1 MQKKINMKF
10 SAQQIADYLGGTIEG
25 NAQVEVDNFSKIE
38 EGKPGTLSF
47 LANQKYTKYIYE
59 TASSIVLVNNTFK
72 AEDAVKST
80 LIRVEDAYTA
90 MAKLMQ
96 LYEMSK
102 PKKVGISTLAFVS
115 EKAQIGENVYIAPYA
130 VIEDNAKIGNNVKI
144 YPHVYVG
151 ENSEIGENTQ
161 LFSGVQIYHN
171 CKIGNH
177 CILHSGTVVGSDGFG
192 FAPSDAE
199 YTKIPQIGN
208 VVIEN
213 NVEIGANCTID
224 RAMMGSTIIR
234 EGVKL
239 DNQIQVA
246 HNVEIGEH
254 TVIAALTGISGSVK
268 IGKKCMIGG
277 QVGFAGHLSI
287 ADGVII
293 GAKSGILSSITQKGT
308 MVQGIPAQEI
318 RNEFRS
324 MAAYRKLPDLNR
336 RVNELERELK
346 KLTDILKQK

>member
-1 MQKKINMKF
+1 LQKKINMKF
-10 SAQQIADYLGGTIEG
+10 SAQQIADYLEGTIEG

-47 LANQKYTKYIYE
+47 LANIKYTKYIYE
-59 TASSIVLVNNTFK
+59 TASSIVLVSNTFVAEETIK
-72 AEDAVKST
+72 AT
-80 LIRVEDAYTA
+80 LIRVEDAYIA

-102 PKKVGISTLAFVS
+102 PQKVGISPLAFVS
-115 EKAQIGENVYIAPYA
+115 DKAQIGENVYIAA
-130 VIEDNAKIGNNVKI
+130 FVAIDENAKIANNVKI
-144 YPHVYVG
+144 YPHVYIG
-151 ENSEIGENTQ
+151 ENTEIGENTK
-161 LFSGVQIYHN
+161 LFSGVQIYNN
-171 CKIGNH
+171 CKIGKD

-192 FAPSDAE
+192 FAPSNAE
-199 YTKIPQIGN
+199 YTKVPQIGN
-208 VVIEN
+208 VVIED

-234 EGVKL
+234 QGVKL

-246 HNVEIGEH
+246 HNVEIGEN

-268 IGKKCMIGG
+268 IGKKCMIAG

-287 ADGVII
+287 ADEVII
-293 GAKSGILSSITQKGT
+293 GAKSGILSSVTQKGI
-308 MVQGIPAQEI
+308 MIQGAPAQEV

-324 MAAYRKLPDLNR
+324 MAVYRKLPDLNR